1 MPAVRLSERSRRP
14 QSSGRLRPVVTGVGI
29 AAAGVVMAVIALRYA
44 TGQHERSHAMAAV
57 PAASAGARGRDAL
70 ALTLSMPFCRVRA
83 GTKVGHKRE
92 PG

>member
-1 MPAVRLSERSRRP
+1 
-14 QSSGRLRPVVTGVGI
+14 
-29 AAAGVVMAVIALRYA
+29 VIALRYA

-57 PAASAGARGRDAL
+57 PAASAGVRGRDAL
-70 ALTLSMPFCRVRA
+70 VLTLSMPFCRVRA